1 MLIHPVSMMRAATG
15 GGSGPTLRGTDV
27 YGRYFGATP
36 AVPLDAGITEGDFV
50 IVAIGA
56 WRSPIAPTAI
66 PSWLTYLL
74 TLEPLIN
81 AGDVGSW
88 QRIYYGTA
96 PSSPPST
103 ADFTWAANN
112 QFSGASFVYDSGSL
126 GNYGTD
132 DSAQAPVAGLT
143 TTGIT
148 VLADSALA
156 VFATTANQNL
166 TNMNSTPTAVDL
178 FAITDTQTKS
188 HLLVNVEG
196 LSAGTS
202 TGVVIDIDSGDS
214 ATSRLDVVTIEV
226 RA

>member
-1 MLIHPVSMMRAATG
+1 MLIHPVSMMRANTG
-15 GGSGPTLRGTDV
+15 GGSGPSLRGTET
-27 YGRYFGATP
+27 YGRYYGTSP
-36 AVPLDAGITEGDFV
+36 SVPLDAGITEGDFV
-50 IVAIGA
+50 IVSIGA
-56 WRSPIAPTAI
+56 WDVEIAPTAI

-74 TLEPLIN
+74 TLEPFVFAN
-81 AGDVGSW
+81 SAGSW
-88 QRIYYGTA
+88 QRVYYGTA

-112 QFSGASFVYDSGSL
+112 QFTGTSFVYDSGTL

-132 DSAQAPVAGLT
+132 DSAEAPVSGLT

-148 VLADSALA
+148 VLDGSAIA
-156 VFATTANQNL
+156 VLATTSNQNL
-166 TNMNSTPTAVDL
+166 TNMNSTPAAVDI
-178 FAITDTQTKS
+178 FAIIDAQTKS

-202 TGVVIDIDSGDS
+202 TGVVIDVDSGDS
-214 ATSRLDVVTIEV
+214 ATSRLDVLTLEV